1 MFKICHFTKVQ
12 LIYDKI
18 KNKICTD
25 LGLNNIYVYNRL
37 LKPNE
42 SENVKDY
49 INKYI

>member
-1 MFKICHFTKVQ
+1 MYTNRHFTKIQ
-12 LIYDKI
+12 LIYNKI

-25 LGLNNIYVYNRL
+25 LGLNNGYCYNRL

-42 SENVKDY
+42 SDNVKDY